1 MLLKE
6 KTKFL
11 ESENS
16 FLKIDIN
23 IKHKVKDSIFEHNSI
38 LLNNQCCQVLEN
50 ANNEIT
56 KK

>member
-6 KTKFL
+6 KIKFL
-11 ESENS
+11 ESENR

-23 IKHKVKDSIFEHNSI
+23 IKQKVIDSICEHNSI
-38 LLNNQCCQVLEN
+38 LLNNQCCQVLQN
-50 ANNEIT
+50 SNNEIT

>member
-6 KTKFL
+6 KSKFL

>member
-1 MLLKE
+1 MLLKG
-6 KTKFL
+6 KIKFL

-23 IKHKVKDSIFEHNSI
+23 IKQKVIDSICEHNSI
-38 LLNNQCCQVLEN
+38 LLNNQCCQVLQN
-50 ANNEIT
+50 SNNEIT